1 MALTTTNL
9 QIYYPF
15 SNSSCYSGTG
25 TTVTNLGLAGASYN
39 GYVNA
44 DAIRASGGGTTPGV
58 APVYDAAQNGG
69 IFKFGGNKSRITIP
83 DGSVTR
89 INASTYRTI
98 QMWVLWNSLTATLG
112 NGLNSAI
119 AAPIFGKLSNNHGF
133 DGYIAYAMNTG
144 SLRIT
149 LNAAAEHIPATS
161 SGVITTNQWYFLTFV
176 VRTANIADNVKF
188 YKEATQQSI
197 SPTRYGGSW
206 STSETN
212 PLQLGTGFMN
222 YSTATYGGVTAGAME
237 SFNGWIGDFLM
248 YDTIL
253 SDQQIS
259 DNFDATKSK
268 YFGTPRTVKYYD
280 GTTWQNSSDQKYW
293 NGSAWVAWNNVASKR
308 WNGTNWIDF

>member
-15 SNSSCYSGTG
+15 ANSSCYSGTG
-25 TTVTNLGLAGASYN
+25 TTVTNLGLAGSAYN

-44 DAIRASGGGTTPGV
+44 DAIRASGSGTTPGV
-58 APVYDAAQNGG
+58 APVYDAVQNGG

-83 DGSVTR
+83 HGTVTSV
-89 INASTYRTI
+89 NASTYRTI
-98 QMWVLWNSLTATLG
+98 QMWVLWNSLTATLV
-112 NGLNSAI
+112 NGLTSATV
-119 AAPIFGKLSNNHGF
+119 APIFGKLSNNFAF
-133 DGYIAYAMNTG
+133 DGYVGYSNNAG
-144 SLRIT
+144 SLRLT
-149 LNAAAEHIPATS
+149 LNAAAEYIPATAN
-161 SGVITTNQWYFLTFV
+161 GAITTNQWYFLTFV
-176 VRTANIADNVKF
+176 IRTANIADNVKF
-188 YKEATQQSI
+188 YKEATQQVI
-197 SPTRYGGSW
+197 SPTRYQGTW

-253 SDQQIS
+253 SDQQIL

-268 YFGTPRTVKYYD
+268 YFGTTRTVKYYD

-293 NGSAWVAWNNVASKR
+293 NGTNWVAWNNVASYR
-308 WNGTNWIDF
+308 WDGTNWVTV